1 MTLFYTPQLI
11 DYRLKS
17 FVRDGVHYVRGHLLG
32 TKIGDK
38 GWGVSKDTIKD
49 NIKQFKGMPFIVSP
63 KQLDPSEH
71 FLVGSTYDEQLE
83 KQKIVTRGNI
93 IDILGPFD
101 YNDNTEDFYYDFEAH
116 IDDKEISDALVTGRL
131 PFATSP
137 YIWPT
142 DENGTPI
149 DPSELTK
156 EQRAAVKHWKP
167 VHEALV
173 TQGTFGDIAKIH
185 KQCVG
190 PQGVC
195 KQALAGSSEKVAEI
209 LSSQIDIA
217 KQQTSNT
224 MSDQPNVQ
232 SDSKPET
239 QVEQVP
245 STIKITSQAPIQ
257 APVVEEKKEVNEEFE
272 TLKKELE
279 AEKVKTEKL
288 TKIHKTSVL
297 SGIFTNFEDEDTK
310 KGIIKKYIDQDVDIL
325 SDFAKDVL
333 AYGIPKKEKK
343 EKENPLTGNS
353 EKETFPLTG
362 NSKDMNS
369 LNQDLSLTTLFGG
382 TVQ

>member
-1 MTLFYTPQLI
+1 VTLFYTPQLI

>member
-38 GWGVSKDTIKD
+38 GWGTHKDTFRD
-49 NIKQFKGMPFIVSP
+49 NIKLFKGQDWIVSP
-63 KQLDPSEH
+63 KQLDPTEH
-71 FLVGSTYDEQLE
+71 FLVGSTYQEQIE
-83 KQKIVTRGNI
+83 KQKAVRRGEI
-93 IDILGPFD
+93 TEIFGPFR
-101 YNDNTEDFYYDFEAH
+101 YNDGTDDEYCDFEARV
-116 IDDKEISDALVTGRL
+116 DDPEISDALITGRL

-142 DENGTPI
+142 DKDGNEI
-149 DPSELTK
+149 DPSQLTK
-156 EQRAAVKHWKP
+156 EERAHVKYWKP
-167 VHEALV
+167 VHSALV

-224 MSDQPNVQ
+224 MSDQTNVQ
-232 SDSKPET
+232 SDSKPVT

-245 STIKITSQAPIQ
+245 STVKITSQAPIQ
-257 APVVEEKKEVNEEFE
+257 TPVVEEKKEVNEDVEN
-272 TLKKELE
+272 LKKELE
-279 AEKVKTEKL
+279 AEKIKTEKL

-297 SGIFTNFEDEDTK
+297 SSIFTNFEDEDTK
-310 KGIIKKYIDQDVDIL
+310 KSTIKKYIDYDVDVL
-325 SDFAKDVL
+325 QDFAKDVL

-369 LNQDLSLTTLFGG
+369 LNQDLSLTGLFGG
-382 TVQ
+382 IVQ